1 MTDSNFDSEIID
13 PDQNI
18 AALSE
23 AMGEDIKEEV
33 TILQLLNGYKVK
45 VRYLPQSIGASLE
58 YDDGTPVNV
67 ATRKPKFNF
76 KRWARETL
84 PKMND
89 LALRNIRI
97 VNDLDRSVALEPRDV
112 RLSLISPGEFRRL
125 NQLCFPGAIE
135 DLADSDNE
143 DSVSHSPRRKGLRG
157 GQPST
162 ASE

>member
-1 MTDSNFDSEIID
+1 MTDSNFDTKIID
-13 PDQNI
+13 PDENI

-23 AMGEDIKEEV
+23 AMGENIKEEV

-58 YDDGTPVNV
+58 YDDGTPVQV
-67 ATRKPKFNF
+67 AQRKPKFNF
-76 KRWARETL
+76 RRWARDVL

-89 LALRNIRI
+89 LALKNIRI
-97 VNDLDRSVALEPRDV
+97 VNDLDGSVSLEPRDV

-135 DLADSDNE
+135 DLADSEDEDNAAR
-143 DSVSHSPRRKGLRG
+143 SSRRKGLRG
-157 GQPST
+157 GQSST
-162 ASE
+162 AGE